1 MPKRMYW
8 KKKNALARRNFNRRF
23 AVAFIP
29 KFTLSQ
35 EITTE
40 DGSYL
45 VREVS
50 VLVQPENQIQYII
63 TEQ

>member
-8 KKKNALARRNFNRRF
+8 KKRNALAVRNYRRIY
-23 AVAFIP
+23 AAAFIP

-50 VLVQPENQIQYII
+50 VLVQPENQIHYII
-63 TEQ
+63 TEP